1 MSVIRRVI
9 RSCVIFLLGSESRPR
24 TIVRGLASGYRINVS
39 PAEKLR
45 YLLGTDEPHL
55 QRAIRDYVVA
65 GDTVY
70 DIGANVGYV
79 SLSLAKRVG
88 PKGRVIAFEPIPSS
102 AEAFRENIELN
113 GITNVRLLN
122 LAASDQSGEA
132 VIRMIENSAT
142 ASLVWHRNEP
152 SATEL
157 RVRTEAIDELV
168 EAGEFGLPTFVK
180 IDVEGA
186 EGSVLQGMRDTIA
199 AARPVLF
206 VECSDIGRE
215 QTWQLLGELNYRCH
229 SAITRRAVKT
239 FEQYRHSD
247 FLWLPEHS
255 QGGRRPSCL
264 GRTQQSV

>member
-1 MSVIRRVI
+1 MSVIRRFT

-24 TIVRGLASGYRINVS
+24 TIVRGLASGYRMNIS
-39 PAEKLR
+39 PAEKLG

-55 QRAIRDYVVA
+55 QKAIRKYVVA

-88 PKGRVIAFEPIPSS
+88 PKGHVIAFEPIPRS
-102 AEAFRENIELN
+102 ADAFRQNIEIN
-113 GITNVRLLN
+113 GITNVQVLN
-122 LAASDQSGEA
+122 LAASDRSGDA

-152 SATEL
+152 SVTEL
-157 RVRTEAIDELV
+157 HVRAAVIDELV
-168 EAGEFGLPTFVK
+168 EAGEFGLPSFVK

-186 EGSVLQGMRDTIA
+186 EGFVLQGMRRTIA
-199 AARPVLF
+199 TARPVLF

-215 QTWQLLGELNYRCH
+215 QTWQLLGELNYLCH
-229 SAITRRAVKT
+229 SAITGKAVKT
-239 FEQYRHSD
+239 FDQYRHAD
-247 FLWLPEHS
+247 FLWLPGHS
-255 QGGRRPSCL
+255 
-264 GRTQQSV
+264 